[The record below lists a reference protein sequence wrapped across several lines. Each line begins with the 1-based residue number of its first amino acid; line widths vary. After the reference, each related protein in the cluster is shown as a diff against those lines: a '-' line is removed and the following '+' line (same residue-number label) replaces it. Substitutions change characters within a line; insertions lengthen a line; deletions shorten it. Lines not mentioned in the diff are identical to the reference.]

1 MGKKLNNQ
9 ICNLINDGLH
19 YLIGLLI
26 VAFLIYC
33 VIQIHN
39 YFSKDNIPIKVPK
52 TNQTN
57 QTNQPNQQQNQTNNQ
72 NIR

>member
-52 TNQTN
+52 PKVQINP
-57 QTNQPNQQQNQTNNQ
+57 NQPNNQ